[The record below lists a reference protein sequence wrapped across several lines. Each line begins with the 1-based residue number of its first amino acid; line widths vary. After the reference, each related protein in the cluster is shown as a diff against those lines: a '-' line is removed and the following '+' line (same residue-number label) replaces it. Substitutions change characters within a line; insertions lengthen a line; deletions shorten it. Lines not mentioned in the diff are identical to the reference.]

1 MILLARSPGGL
12 AGELASRLGVKE
24 PHARNIVVTHVHTD
38 RLLRLATAQLL
49 CDVREAES
57 RHHPFVRLLELVT
70 AIAASGTKH
79 VAGEALRMD
88 ADERSVIFSAGRR
101 STHNERQHAV
111 GLVFGLETED
121 SKSAKSGGKA
131 GFRDLR
137 GFHGRE
143 LYHGAAGWLLSS
155 TISSAVPRR
164 PSGPGEISLKA
175 VPLLTW

>member
-1 MILLARSPGGL
+1 MPLPRSPIVFNAKSSWSPQSQRPEPNTSPVRHCEWMRTSG
-12 AGELASRLGVKE
+12 ASSSAQVVGV
-24 PHARNIVVTHVHTD
+24 P
-38 RLLRLATAQLL
+38 
-49 CDVREAES
+49 
-57 RHHPFVRLLELVT
+57 
-70 AIAASGTKH
+70 
-79 VAGEALRMD
+79 
-88 ADERSVIFSAGRR
+88 
-101 STHNERQHAV
+101 NERQQAV

-121 SKSAKSGGKA
+121 SKSAESGGKA